1 MTSTNTKFAYT
12 LRHYQ
17 QDADE
22 WLEAHP
28 HSIYADDTGLGKTPT
43 ALSVA
48 ARHLPALIVSP
59 AYLMQQWFDV
69 ACEALPRAHI
79 LMPEGHSTRK
89 RGELRNAADLYIVNY
104 HTLRST
110 PLPPTETVLFDEAHR
125 LRVRDSGQGTAG
137 RELCWR
143 TNRAYLLTGTPY
155 YKGDQDI
162 WHLLHCV
169 APERFSSYWDFLRE
183 WFTVNWNAAYTP
195 KIYGVAKRKRTE
207 FDELVSQ
214 YMLMRTY
221 ENVGRTLPPLE
232 EHTLTF
238 DMPSVLLREYRA
250 LKRKWQLLGEPIESV
265 GSVYALLRT
274 LTMCHEK
281 VNIVKDVVDSIP
293 RTEGVLIYT
302 HYLESAHILAA
313 RLKRGYKEEVPVIL
327 ITGETP
333 PTERARMLA
342 EQKRTRHPRIIVAT
356 IGSLN
361 EGQNM
366 EHIRHVVYAEET
378 YVKGEH
384 TQTLARTRRD
394 RGDANQ
400 HAQPP
405 VIAYYVRARKTID
418 EQIPHIRNSRGTAGD
433 HELARR
439 LKASE

>member
-1 MTSTNTKFAYT
+1 MTATPFAYT
-12 LRHYQ
+12 LRDYQ
-17 QDADE
+17 QDAHE

-48 ARHLPALIVSP
+48 ARHLPALVVAP

-69 ACEALPRAHI
+69 ACAALPDAHI
-79 LMPEGHSTRK
+79 LMPEGHGTRK
-89 RGELRNAADLYIVNY
+89 RGELRQRADLYIVNY
-104 HTLRST
+104 HTLRTT
-110 PLPPTETVLFDEAHR
+110 PLPTVETVLFDEAHR
-125 LRVRDSGQGTAG
+125 LRVRDSGQSEAA
-137 RELCWR
+137 RALCWR
-143 TNRAYLLTGTPY
+143 TNRAHLLTGTPY
-155 YKGDQDI
+155 YKADQDI
-162 WHLLHCV
+162 WHLLHVV
-169 APERFSSYWDFLRE
+169 APDRFRSYWDFLRE

-195 KIYGVAKRKRTE
+195 KIYGVARKKRE
-207 FDELVSQ
+207 AFDRMVSQ

-221 ENVGRTLPPLE
+221 ETVGRTLPPLE
-232 EHTLTF
+232 EHVLTF
-238 DMPSVLLREYRA
+238 DMPPPLLKEYRA

-265 GSVYALLRT
+265 GAVYALLRT

-281 VNIVKDVVDSIP
+281 INIVKDVADSIP
-293 RTEGVLIYT
+293 RTEGVLVYT

-313 RLKRGYKEEVPVIL
+313 RLKRGYKEEVPVCL
-327 ITGETP
+327 ITGETNP
-333 PTERARMLA
+333 LQRARMLTD
-342 EQKRTRHPRIIVAT
+342 QKHTRHPRIIVAT

-384 TQTLARTRRD
+384 SQTIARMRRD
-394 RGDANQ
+394 RGDTQQTN
-400 HAQPP
+400 QPP
-405 VIAYYVRARKTID
+405 VTAYYVRARKTID

-439 LKASE
+439 LAVETP

>member
-1 MTSTNTKFAYT
+1 MTATHYAYT
-12 LRHYQ
+12 LRDYQ
-17 QDADE
+17 QDADT
-22 WLEAHP
+22 WLEEHP
-28 HSIYADDTGLGKTPT
+28 QSIYADDTGLGKTPT
-43 ALSVA
+43 ALATAS
-48 ARHLPALIVSP
+48 RHLPALIVSP
-59 AYLMQQWFDV
+59 AYLMQQWFTV
-69 ACEALPRAHI
+69 ACAALPDAHI
-79 LMPEGHSTRK
+79 LMPEGHSTRR
-89 RGELRNAADLYIVNY
+89 RGELRNRADLYIVNY
-104 HTLRST
+104 HTLRTT
-110 PLPPTETVLFDEAHR
+110 PLPEVDTVLFDEAHR

-143 TNRAYLLTGTPY
+143 TNRAHLLTGTPY
-155 YKGDQDI
+155 YKADQDI

-169 APERFSSYWDFLRE
+169 APDTFRSYWDFLRE

-195 KIYGVAKRKRTE
+195 KIYGVSRKKRAD
-207 FDELVSQ
+207 FDHMISQ

-232 EHTLTF
+232 EHVLTF

-293 RTEGVLIYT
+293 RTEGVLVYT

-313 RLKRGYKEEVPVIL
+313 RLKRGYKEEVPVTL
-327 ITGETP
+327 ITGETNP
-333 PTERARMLA
+333 LQRARMLE

-384 TQTLARTRRD
+384 TQTIARMRRD
-394 RGDANQ
+394 RGDSNQ

-439 LKASE
+439 LRVSE